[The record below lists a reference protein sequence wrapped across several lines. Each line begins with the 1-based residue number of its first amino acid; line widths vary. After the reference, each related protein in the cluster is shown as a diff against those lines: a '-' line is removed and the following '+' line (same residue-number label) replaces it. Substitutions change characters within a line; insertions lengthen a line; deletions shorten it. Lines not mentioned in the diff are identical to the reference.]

1 MLALVVALAV
11 AASPEAPARTY
22 AVAPG
27 SVLAYRLV
35 HKFHVVDGVS
45 KAVEGRARI
54 LPGGSVQAMVR
65 ARVDSFDSGNGN
77 RDADMREVTEAAR
90 HPFVTIKAAGKLTEP
105 ASYPAEVEL
114 TLRGELTFHGRT
126 RPVEVPVKV
135 RFETPE
141 RAAADGAFAVSL
153 DAFEVQR
160 PSLLFVK
167 VEDRLDVT
175 AKLVLEAER

>member
-1 MLALVVALAV
+1 MLALLVALTV
-11 AASPEAPARTY
+11 AASPDGSARTY

-45 KAVEGRARI
+45 KAVEGRARL
-54 LPGGSVQAMVR
+54 LPGGGVQAMVR

-77 RDADMREVTEAAR
+77 RDSDMREATEAAR
-90 HPFVTIKAAGKLTEP
+90 HPFVTLKAVGTLTEP
-105 ASYPAEVEL
+105 ASYPADVEL

-141 RAAADGAFAVSL
+141 RAAVEGGFAVSL
-153 DAFEVQR
+153 DAFEVRR
-160 PSLLFVK
+160 PALLFVK
-167 VEDRLDVT
+167 VEDRVDVT
-175 AKLVLEAER
+175 ATLVLEAER